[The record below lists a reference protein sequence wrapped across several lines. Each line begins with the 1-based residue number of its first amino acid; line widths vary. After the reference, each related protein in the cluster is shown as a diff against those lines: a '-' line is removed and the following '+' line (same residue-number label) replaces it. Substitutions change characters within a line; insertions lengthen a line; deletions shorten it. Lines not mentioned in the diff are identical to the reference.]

1 MTAANRLLEVRELE
15 AFYASAQALF
25 GLSFHVDEGEVLA
38 LVGPNGAGKSTT
50 LRSIAGWI
58 DRWEG
63 SMTWMGRSLKGMESH
78 QIAAL
83 GIALVPE
90 DRRIFSSLTVEEN
103 LRAGLQVLR
112 QRPAS
117 ARLLADPWTMDKV
130 LTLFPVLATMLK
142 RPAGQMS
149 GGEQQMLS
157 IARGLMG
164 QPQLLLLDEPSEG
177 VAPKIVEAMAE
188 AILAMKQ
195 SGLSILLSEQN
206 RFFCDAIA
214 DRQLL
219 LNQGLLQGEIIAAK

>member
-1 MTAANRLLEVRELE
+1 
-15 AFYASAQALF
+15 
-25 GLSFHVDEGEVLA
+25 
-38 LVGPNGAGKSTT
+38 
-50 LRSIAGWI
+50 
-58 DRWEG
+58 
-63 SMTWMGRSLKGMESH
+63 MTWMGRSLKGMESH

-117 ARLLADPWTMDKV
+117 AKLLADPWTMDKV